1 MNNLWKQYN
10 SKIILV
16 LSISVWYMDIL
27 STVFNN
33 VIQIQVK
40 ASIKPS
46 IDKSLR
52 FLNWGT
58 NFIENS
64 IVFMWK

>member
-16 LSISVWYMDIL
+16 LSISVWYMEIL

-52 FLNWGT
+52 FLNWET

-64 IVFMWK
+64 IVFMSK